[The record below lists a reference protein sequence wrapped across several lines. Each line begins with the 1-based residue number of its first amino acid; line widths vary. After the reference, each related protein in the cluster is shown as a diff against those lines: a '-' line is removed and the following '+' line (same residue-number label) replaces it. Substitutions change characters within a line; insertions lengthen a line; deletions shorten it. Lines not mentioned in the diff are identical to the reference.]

1 MLKSLDMLILPALNE
16 SHPVKYYY
24 NINVTIIRE
33 EEPGASKKERKIS
46 LSFGFLGW
54 YQVPS

>member
-1 MLKSLDMLILPALNE
+1 LPALNE